1 MDGEISDGL
10 LHGSDGY
17 DALVGDGV
25 AAPSEC
31 CPNTFLPLRK
41 VWLICMPPPLAQWRN
56 RRGRDG
62 IQPFRFLNPRCIL
75 LGFGGAAPGKNRCFF
90 VQKHIF
96 DVILMY
102 FQLFQK

>member
-10 LHGSDGY
+10 LQGSDGY

-41 VWLICMPPPLAQWRN
+41 VWLICMPPPDTGLSWN
-56 RRGRDG
+56 RK
-62 IQPFRFLNPRCIL
+62 
-75 LGFGGAAPGKNRCFF
+75 LGAPAKNGEFAIISTA
-90 VQKHIF
+90 V
-96 DVILMY
+96 DDA
-102 FQLFQK
+102 